1 VSPPPPPPPF
11 VAQALGDQEFRAFS
25 AWIYRESGIH
35 LGEQKKALVA
45 GRLASRLRHHGLQR
59 FGDYYELLHS
69 PLHAPER
76 QIAVDLLTTNET
88 YFFREPRHFD
98 FLRDQ
103 IVPAHAGG
111 KPLRVWSAACSSGE
125 EPYSIALVLRSTLGD
140 GPWDIL
146 ASDLSSRVLER
157 ARTARYA
164 MARASHI
171 PPALLHAHCLKGT
184 GRHEGVFAI
193 APEVAAR
200 VRFMQVNLNAP
211 LPQLGEF
218 ELVFLRNV
226 MIYFD
231 APTKQAVLDRVL
243 ACLRPGGHLL
253 IGHSE
258 SLAGLRTGL
267 KAVAPATY
275 LKP

>member
-1 VSPPPPPPPF
+1 MSPAPPPPL
-11 VAQALGDQEFRAFS
+11 AQAIGEQEFRAFS
-25 AWIYRESGIH
+25 TWLHREAGIH

-59 FGDYYELLHS
+59 FGEYYELLHS
-69 PLHAPER
+69 PRHAPER
-76 QIAVDLLTTNET
+76 QIALDLLTTNET
-88 YFFREPRHFD
+88 SFFREPRHFD
-98 FLRDQ
+98 FLRER

-125 EPYSIALVLRSTLGD
+125 EPYSIALVLCSTLGD
-140 GPWDIL
+140 RPWEVL

-157 ARTARYA
+157 ARQARYP
-164 MARASHI
+164 MARAGQI
-171 PPALLHAHCLKGT
+171 PTALLHAHCLKGT
-184 GRHEGVFAI
+184 GRHEGQFAV
-193 APEVAAR
+193 APEAASR
-200 VRFMQVNLNAP
+200 VRFQQVNLNGP
-211 LPQLGEF
+211 LPALGEF
-218 ELVFLRNV
+218 ELILLRNV

-231 APTKQAVLDRVL
+231 ASTKQAVLDRVL

-267 KAVAPATY
+267 RPVAPAIY

>member
-1 VSPPPPPPPF
+1 MSPPPPPPLVP
-11 VAQALGDQEFRAFS
+11 AGIGELEFRAFS
-25 AWIYRESGIH
+25 AWIYREAGIH

-69 PLHAPER
+69 PRQAPER

-98 FLRDQ
+98 FLRER

-125 EPYSIALVLRSTLGD
+125 EPYSVALTLRSTLGER
-140 GPWDIL
+140 PWEIL

-157 ARTARYA
+157 ARSARYA

-171 PPALLHAHCLKGT
+171 PTALLHAHCLKGT
-184 GRHEGVFAI
+184 GVHEGQFAI
-193 APEVAAR
+193 APEVASR
-200 VRFMQVNLNAP
+200 VRFMQVNLNGP
-211 LPQLGEF
+211 LPHLGEF
-218 ELVFLRNV
+218 ELILLRNV

-231 APTKQAVLDRVL
+231 APTKQGVLDRVL
-243 ACLRPGGHLL
+243 ACLRPGGHLM

-267 KAVAPATY
+267 QPVAPATF